1 MKRLGWLLASMAV
14 LPLLV
19 LATRKKKQPEIQC
32 IKAPCGSEGND
43 DGKA

>member
-1 MKRLGWLLASMAV
+1 MKRLGWVLASMAV

>member
-1 MKRLGWLLASMAV
+1 MKRLGWVLASMAV
-14 LPLLV
+14 LPLVLV
-19 LATRKKKQPEIQC
+19 FGRKKKQPEIQC